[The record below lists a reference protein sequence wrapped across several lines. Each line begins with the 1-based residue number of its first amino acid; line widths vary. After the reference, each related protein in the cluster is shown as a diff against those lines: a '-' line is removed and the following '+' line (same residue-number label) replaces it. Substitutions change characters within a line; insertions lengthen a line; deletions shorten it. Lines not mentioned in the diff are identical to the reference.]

1 MTRILLLVSLI
12 IRLQHTAAQ
21 LWLDGPGESKR
32 KCLNCNIRLK
42 GLRFPSALLASTP
55 QPPLLTQADARR
67 HARALGKCNHRSSIA
82 RCCFW
87 LPGDGAPRGPSFPW
101 TKVADRPGT
110 RSQSEVTLK
119 PACHSKHAMAHMQN
133 PQDMW
138 TRSLSHVKLL
148 RQSHRV
154 RCEPPPPH
162 CLPACPSP
170 QHKHASSRYRRCC
183 TPPLP
188 AGPDQPRSP

>member
-1 MTRILLLVSLI
+1 MLLLAPW
-12 IRLQHTAAQ
+12 RWRAA
-21 LWLDGPGESKR
+21 WTF
-32 KCLNCNIRLK
+32 I
-42 GLRFPSALLASTP
+42 
-55 QPPLLTQADARR
+55 
-67 HARALGKCNHRSSIA
+67 
-82 RCCFW
+82 
-87 LPGDGAPRGPSFPW
+87 PW

-154 RCEPPPPH
+154 RCEPLSPH
-162 CLPACPSP
+162 CLQPAPRPNTSMQAP
-170 QHKHASSRYRRCC
+170 GTAGAAR
-183 TPPLP
+183 PLP
-188 AGPDQPRSP
+188 AGPDQPRSHLRLYALPLTRFRVYPPLPRIPDTGLGTPARICHASVKEARDYRHREFEAGHRPRAVDSATCVRDRGGRDRGQPSDTSHSALG